1 MAWALWVAVV
11 SAQLAA
17 SDRDYI
23 RARALRLS
31 ALLSSNEYGSREREA
46 HGQVLSEVRAGL
58 QEGTRAM
65 RFDRGQGEEVHLGPR
80 RSVVESRICA
90 AGRTEVRYQR
100 PVSTNHRQMLEVS
113 GVRGS

>member
-1 MAWALWVAVV
+1 MAVV

-17 SDRDYI
+17 SDRGYI

-31 ALLSSNEYGSREREA
+31 ALLSSNEYGSSVEREA

-65 RFDRGQGEEVHLGPR
+65 RFDRGQGEEVHLGPS

-113 GVRGS
+113 GARGS

>member
-17 SDRDYI
+17 SDRGYI

-31 ALLSSNEYGSREREA
+31 EYGSRVEREA